1 VTFAVPLALPDLA
14 VMVTSPKA
22 RGVTTPWF
30 DTVAALLSE
39 LDQVTDAPA
48 MRAPFWSLTVAM
60 SCPVAPPAV
69 RASVEGETL
78 TVVGTGVGGGGGGV
92 PESPQPAV
100 ARVAR
105 NPKTSLLKTT
115 AFEAMD

>member
-14 VMVTSPKA
+14 VMVTRPKE

-30 DTVAALLSE
+30 ATVAALLSE
-39 LDQVTDAPA
+39 LDQVTDAPV
-48 MRAPFWSLTVAM
+48 MRAPFWSLTVAV

-92 PESPQPAV
+92 PESPQLAIRRA
-100 ARVAR
+100 ARDTR
-105 NPKTSLLKTT
+105 TKRFMEPLP
-115 AFEAMD
+115 